1 VTLSAKNLLV
11 EASALPNKPTHQV
24 LVNEINTLISTQRLT
39 DFNSALTSFFTRY
52 YQSQD
57 GKESAEYIASEFQR
71 LSQGTPGIT
80 VKLFPHTWLQP
91 SVIATIP
98 GTGKFANEI
107 VIISAHEDSI
117 VKDGAAAR
125 APGSDD
131 DGSGTAC
138 VLETFRVLVEGGF
151 SPDRTLEFHTYAAE
165 EVGLRGSQDIAAS
178 YQKANKQ
185 VYAQMQ
191 MDMTMYAG
199 TPGQIAVITDFT
211 DPQLTSFVRV
221 LISTYT
227 SLQWA
232 DSKCGYACSD
242 HASWNK
248 AGYRASFPFEA
259 PMSKDNPNIHTK
271 NDVFAVL
278 NVNQGAEFVRTAVG
292 FAVELGSAQ

>member
-1 VTLSAKNLLV
+1 
-11 EASALPNKPTHQV
+11 
-24 LVNEINTLISTQRLT
+24 
-39 DFNSALTSFFTRY
+39 
-52 YQSQD
+52 
-57 GKESAEYIASEFQR
+57 
-71 LSQGTPGIT
+71 
-80 VKLFPHTWLQP
+80 
-91 SVIATIP
+91 
-98 GTGKFANEI
+98 
-107 VIISAHEDSI
+107 
-117 VKDGAAAR
+117 
-125 APGSDD
+125 
-131 DGSGTAC
+131 
-138 VLETFRVLVEGGF
+138 LVEGGF